1 MKVIK
6 ARTRNMR
13 EEFSALGIKKRTH
26 EIRESYDL
34 ITFRSNLSFMPL
46 NETQMPHKHILVTE
60 AIHVLAGQI
69 EVCADGDWNT
79 LTEKQAV
86 LFELNEIHNIRT
98 GNFYRPILFPGTT
111 NNTAAVVIVYKWIP
125 PYFEIYEDEISLV
138 FDNDWF
144 NLEYRDHPRDITA
157 SPVLGLD
164 SNLQEK
170 FWNIA
175 DRNKVPRLH

>member
-1 MKVIK
+1 MQVIK
-6 ARTRNMR
+6 ARTRNMQ
-13 EEFSALGIKKRTH
+13 EEFSALGIKKSTH
-26 EIRESYDL
+26 EVRESYDL
-34 ITFRSNLSFMPL
+34 ITFRSNLSFMPK
-46 NETQMPHKHILVTE
+46 NETQTPHKHIMVRE

-69 EVCADGDWNT
+69 EVCTDGDWNT
-79 LTEKQAV
+79 LIEKEAV

-98 GNFYRPILFPGTT
+98 GNFDRSILFPGTM

-125 PYFEIYEDEISLV
+125 PYFEIYEDEISFV

-144 NLEYRDHPRDITA
+144 DLRYKDPLRDHTA
-157 SPVLGLD
+157 SPILLLD

-175 DRNKVPRLH
+175 DRNKVPRLQ